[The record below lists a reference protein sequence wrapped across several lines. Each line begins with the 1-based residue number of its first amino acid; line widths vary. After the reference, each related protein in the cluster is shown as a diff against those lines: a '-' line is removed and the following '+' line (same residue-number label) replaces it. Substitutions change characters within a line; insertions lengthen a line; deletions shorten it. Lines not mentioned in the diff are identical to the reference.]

1 MIKGLRDSM
10 TTRGEVPAL
19 VRMVKSLAQEV
30 LRSRPNLC
38 NMYAIA
44 VLIMPAGRL
53 DAAEAWLRDAEQM
66 LSVNGEE
73 SAGTRAE
80 RPVRAIE
87 VEKENLAMVVGARAV
102 VAKER
107 GDIQGSIS
115 LQRRALELYPGKN
128 TPLSAASQPST
139 WPSAC

>member
-1 MIKGLRDSM
+1 MIKGLRDAM

-19 VRMVKSLAQEV
+19 VRMVKSLPQEV

-115 LQRRALELYPGKN
+115 L
-128 TPLSAASQPST
+128 
-139 WPSAC
+139 